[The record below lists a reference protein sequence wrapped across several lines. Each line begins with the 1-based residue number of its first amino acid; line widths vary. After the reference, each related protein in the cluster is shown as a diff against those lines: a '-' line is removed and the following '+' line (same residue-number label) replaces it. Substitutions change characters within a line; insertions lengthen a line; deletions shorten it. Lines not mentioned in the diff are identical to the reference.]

1 MNRKNH
7 PVGRVFAVLGIT
19 LLCLLLCLLGI
30 IWVLEKGPSP
40 TAARCGGKAS
50 SVKLEHHEKA

>member
-30 IWVLEKGPSP
+30 IWVLEKRSLADGDGYVYPLRP
-40 TAARCGGKAS
+40 
-50 SVKLEHHEKA
+50 